1 MWKKK
6 DQRKLA
12 ELRMQMHSKPKAR
25 QHVSARPVRNHAFC
39 SVGRTRAD
47 FPDDLLSV
55 ATSCLDLSASLNGRG
70 APISPRHSPVCATNT
85 REERILFLTR
95 AQAVLA
101 RACSKG
107 CSRRVEFSLSS
118 LSFPLPSSLSLS
130 FTKEDFYRR
139 IFMHRALSA
148 CCDRS
153 IATHEGIRAPRD
165 IANLSRFVL
174 ASLRCTPPSESKL
187 FEVSVSWVGLGR
199 RPTPSGQIWTRLSKP
214 FDQFETVYSG
224 VTYAHVHGFIEIR
237 TKKEIV
243 SPLRFEI
250 FTYRR

>member
-1 MWKKK
+1 MEKK

-12 ELRMQMHSKPKAR
+12 ELRMQMHAAHSKPKAR

-118 LSFPLPSSLSLS
+118 PSFPLFHEGGFLPADLYAPCFIRVL
-130 FTKEDFYRR
+130 
-139 IFMHRALSA
+139 
-148 CCDRS
+148 RS
-153 IATHEGIRAPRD
+153 IDRDARGDPGAT
-165 IANLSRFVL
+165 
-174 ASLRCTPPSESKL
+174 
-187 FEVSVSWVGLGR
+187 
-199 RPTPSGQIWTRLSKP
+199 
-214 FDQFETVYSG
+214 
-224 VTYAHVHGFIEIR
+224 
-237 TKKEIV
+237 
-243 SPLRFEI
+243 
-250 FTYRR
+250 

>member
-118 LSFPLPSSLSLS
+118 LSFPPSLPLSLS
-130 FTKEDFYRR
+130 PSRRR
-139 IFMHRALSA
+139 IFTGGSLCTVLYPRAA
-148 CCDRS
+148 IDRS
-153 IATHEGIRAPRD
+153 RRTRGSGRHVTLLTFRGSYLRLSVARRQ
-165 IANLSRFVL
+165 ANRNCSRL
-174 ASLRCTPPSESKL
+174 AFL
-187 FEVSVSWVGLGR
+187 GLG
-199 RPTPSGQIWTRLSKP
+199 
-214 FDQFETVYSG
+214 
-224 VTYAHVHGFIEIR
+224 
-237 TKKEIV
+237 
-243 SPLRFEI
+243 
-250 FTYRR
+250 

>member
-118 LSFPLPSSLSLS
+118 LSFPPPFLSLSLLHEGG
-130 FTKEDFYRR
+130 FLPADLYAPCFIRV
-139 IFMHRALSA
+139 L
-148 CCDRS
+148 RS
-153 IATHEGIRAPRD
+153 IDRDARGDPGATWH
-165 IANLSRFVL
+165 
-174 ASLRCTPPSESKL
+174 C
-187 FEVSVSWVGLGR
+187 
-199 RPTPSGQIWTRLSKP
+199 
-214 FDQFETVYSG
+214 
-224 VTYAHVHGFIEIR
+224 
-237 TKKEIV
+237 
-243 SPLRFEI
+243 
-250 FTYRR
+250 